1 MLVLFGI
8 SINNLEKDANSE
20 VIEFTDNTQL
30 FSIEKMRLVR
40 RAVGEGRE
48 TG

>member
-8 SINNLEKDANSE
+8 SINNLEKEVNSE
-20 VIEFTDNTQL
+20 VIEFTDNTKS
-30 FSIEKMRLVR
+30 FSIEKIRLVR

-48 TG
+48 TV